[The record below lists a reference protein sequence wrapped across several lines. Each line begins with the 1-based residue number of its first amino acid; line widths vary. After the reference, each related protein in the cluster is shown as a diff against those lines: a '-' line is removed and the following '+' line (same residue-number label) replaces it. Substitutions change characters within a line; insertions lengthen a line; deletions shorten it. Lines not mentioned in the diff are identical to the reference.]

1 MLIPFINLRH
11 LRRRHH
17 LKYTANF
24 EQATIYKLGRLF
36 SLLIALILIHSVAM
50 VYFESLDWP
59 DALWL
64 SVTTVTTVGYG
75 DISATSWQGRL
86 FTGICLYVL
95 AISLLAQ
102 LAAEFFEYRL
112 KKRDDKLRGNWIWSD
127 MNKHLLIIN
136 TPAENSDAYLE
147 RLIGQMRA
155 TPRFAQLP
163 VQILTRNYPA
173 GLPRELSPHSVVH
186 YNGGAENTQSLAAV
200 NVKTAAYIVIL
211 ARDGSDPLS
220 DSLSFDI
227 LSRIQEIDSTAT
239 ILVEC
244 IVDENRQR
252 LKKAGATVVIRPIR
266 AYPEL
271 LVRALAT
278 PGTEVVLEN
287 LFTHDESNLHRI
299 DLDFSN
305 LLWKDIVTVFMNNDV
320 GIPLAYIDTEGVHS
334 NPAALHRCSGSG
346 IISMTRAGR
355 PLPSDKIKADFT
367 RLHTAP
373 DTAQ

>member
-1 MLIPFINLRH
+1 
-11 LRRRHH
+11 
-17 LKYTANF
+17 
-24 EQATIYKLGRLF
+24 
-36 SLLIALILIHSVAM
+36 VAM
-50 VYFESLDWP
+50 VYFESLGWA

-86 FTGICLYVL
+86 FTTLCLYLL

-155 TPRFAQLP
+155 TPKFAQLP
-163 VQILTRNYPA
+163 LQILTRNYPR
-173 GLPRELSPHSVVH
+173 GLPRELSAHSVVH
-186 YNGGAENTQSLAAV
+186 YNGGPEHAKSLAAV
-200 NVKTAAYIVIL
+200 NAETAAYIVIL

-220 DSLSFDI
+220 DSLTFDI
-227 LSRIQEIDSTAT
+227 LSRIQDIGSSAT

-252 LKKAGATVVIRPIR
+252 LQRAGAAVVIRPIR

-287 LFTHDESNLHRI
+287 LFTHDESNLQRI
-299 DLDFSN
+299 DLNFN
-305 LLWKDIVTVFMNNDV
+305 AIKWKNIVTVFMNNDF
-320 GIPLAYIDTEGVHS
+320 GIPLAYIDASGVHS
-334 NPAALHRCSGSG
+334 NPAALQTCSGSS
-346 IISMTRAGR
+346 IISMTSAGCTIPTDTLSAEFAR
-355 PLPSDKIKADFT
+355 LQTAAD
-367 RLHTAP
+367 
-373 DTAQ
+373 DTL

>member
-1 MLIPFINLRH
+1 MLLQFISLRH
-11 LRRRHH
+11 WRRRHP
-17 LKYTANF
+17 KYSANL
-24 EQATIYKLGRLF
+24 EQGTIYKLARLF
-36 SLLIALILIHSVAM
+36 SLLLALIFIHSVAM
-50 VYFESLDWP
+50 VYFESLNWP

-75 DISATSWQGRL
+75 DISASSWQGRL
-86 FTGICLYVL
+86 FTTVCLYLL

-112 KKRDDKLRGNWIWSD
+112 KKREDKLRGNWIWND

-136 TPAENSDAYLE
+136 TPATNSDAYLE
-147 RLIGQMRA
+147 RLIGQIRA
-155 TPRFAQLP
+155 TPKFAQLP
-163 VQILTRNYPA
+163 LQILTRNYPD
-173 GLPRELSPHSVVH
+173 GLPRELGAHDVAH
-186 YNGGAENTQSLAAV
+186 YNGGAENTKSLSAV
-200 NVKTAAYIVIL
+200 NASNAAYIVIL

-227 LSRIQEIDSTAT
+227 LSRIQETGSSAT

-252 LKKAGATVVIRPIR
+252 LQRAGAAVVIRPIR

-287 LFTHDESNLHRI
+287 LFTHDESNLQRI
-299 DLDFSN
+299 DLSFSN
-305 LLWKDIVTVFMNNDV
+305 ITWKDIVTVFMNNDF
-320 GIPLAYIDTEGVHS
+320 GIPLAYIDAGGVHS
-334 NPAALHRCSGSG
+334 NPPALQGCSGSS
-346 IISMTRAGR
+346 IISMTSAECTIPTDTIR
-355 PLPSDKIKADFT
+355 ADFA
-367 RLHTAP
+367 RLHSAA
-373 DTAQ
+373 DTAS